1 MNIKKN
7 LIKGSL
13 LIGFLLILIV
23 LIFIK
28 NNKTNKMLTFNKNT
42 IFTYVTSDEILDVVT
57 KESGVVLIINDRSEI
72 ESLVTLLKKH
82 DYTWDI
88 FVYNIRNE
96 EEILEYTDNEIK
108 VVQEPSKTYNE
119 LLKTLGFYTEDY
131 VLYNEDGDIINTGK
145 KRIISPLALFIKK
158 GKILYSYSMI
168 EEVTNEELIKSYN
181 LGYDILNDI
190 IQ

>member
-72 ESLVTLLKKH
+72 ESLVTLLKKL